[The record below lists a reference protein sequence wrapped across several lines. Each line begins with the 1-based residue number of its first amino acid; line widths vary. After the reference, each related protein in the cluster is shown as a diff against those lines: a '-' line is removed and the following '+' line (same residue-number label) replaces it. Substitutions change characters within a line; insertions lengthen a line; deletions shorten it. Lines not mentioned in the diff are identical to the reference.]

1 MSRSIG
7 GNAGVQLANNFR
19 SSYNQYLAIA
29 ARVIRKSLKD
39 DLRIKA
45 ERRDNFDLKFTKW
58 EVRQLLDGNGKLGD

>member
-1 MSRSIG
+1 M
-7 GNAGVQLANNFR
+7 ANVFP

-58 EVRQLLDGNGKLGD
+58 QVCSS